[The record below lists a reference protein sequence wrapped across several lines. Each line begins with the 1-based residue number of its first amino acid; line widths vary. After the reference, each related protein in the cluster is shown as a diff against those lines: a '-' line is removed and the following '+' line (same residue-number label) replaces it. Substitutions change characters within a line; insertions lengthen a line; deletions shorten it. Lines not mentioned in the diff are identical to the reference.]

1 MFRFFSGRSDQQPTD
16 PASDPALGPASGDSD
31 EPTRPETDPA
41 AEASQPINP
50 LRRTDLASTG
60 ARGVAERVLIG
71 KGTFRRL
78 LTVLLAVVLL
88 GAAASGTYGWLVGFS
103 KDDDFFNPLLGL
115 MVLGTQ
121 IAPGFFPRT
130 PERQPYLGHT
140 IVSALHTA
148 ALLYIVFVFLTQPL
162 DKGSAFVLL
171 AYAILCLLG
180 FFIRFV
186 EVTRDR
192 RALLIAA
199 EQAEQE
205 GQRPEMDEALRRALH
220 MDR

>member
-1 MFRFFSGRSDQQPTD
+1 MFRFFSGKSDQQPTD
-16 PASDPALGPASGDSD
+16 PAAPDRPD
-31 EPTRPETDPA
+31 ESAQAETDPA
-41 AEASQPINP
+41 AEASEPVSP

-71 KGTFRRL
+71 NGTFRHL
-78 LTVLLAVVLL
+78 LTVLFTVVLL
-88 GAAASGTYGWLVGFS
+88 GAAAGGAYGWLVGFS

-115 MVLGTQ
+115 MVIGTQ
-121 IAPGFFPRT
+121 IAPGFFART

-140 IVSALHTA
+140 IASALQTA
-148 ALLYIVFVFLTQPL
+148 ALLYIAFVFLTQPL
-162 DKGSAFVLL
+162 DKGSAFVLIT
-171 AYAILCLLG
+171 YAIVCLLG
-180 FFIRFV
+180 FLGRFV

-199 EQAEQE
+199 EEAEQE
-205 GQRPEMDEALRRALH
+205 SHRPEMDEALRRALH